1 MAYTTINKH
10 TDYFN
15 TKLYTGNGGTQSIT
29 GVGFQPD
36 FTWIKNR
43 SATENHFLQ
52 DAVRGSTKRLNS
64 NNTNAEA
71 TEADG
76 VTAFTSD
83 GFNLGYTTEVNG
95 NGNNIVSWNWKGNG
109 AGSANS
115 DGDITSTV
123 SANTT
128 AGFSI
133 VKWTANGSNTDT
145 VGHGLGVEPKVV
157 LYKRYDSTNNWY
169 WAYKYVD
176 GTLDYLH
183 LNLDN
188 AKADSDLGT
197 YGFTTATTITN
208 FGFGNTHSLIAYC
221 FAEKTGYSKIG
232 SYTGNGNVDGPFI
245 YTGFK
250 PAFVMIKRINS
261 AKDWFIWDNK
271 TSPNNVT
278 NAYRRANTNGA
289 DGSYDWLDLVSNGIK
304 IRNTSDGASGSGD
317 TYIYMAFGQSLVG
330 SNNILAVA
338 R

>member
-1 MAYTTINKH
+1 MAYTTINKS

-15 TKLYTGNGGTQSIT
+15 TVLYTGNASGQTIT
-29 GVGFQPD
+29 GVGHQPD
-36 FTWIKNR
+36 FIWVKNR

-133 VKWTANGSNTDT
+133 VNGQLM
-145 VGHGLGVEPKVV
+145 VQ
-157 LYKRYDSTNNWY
+157 
-169 WAYKYVD
+169 
-176 GTLDYLH
+176 TLIL
-183 LNLDN
+183 LDM
-188 AKADSDLGT
+188 D
-197 YGFTTATTITN
+197 
-208 FGFGNTHSLIAYC
+208 
-221 FAEKTGYSKIG
+221 
-232 SYTGNGNVDGPFI
+232 
-245 YTGFK
+245 
-250 PAFVMIKRINS
+250 
-261 AKDWFIWDNK
+261 
-271 TSPNNVT
+271 
-278 NAYRRANTNGA
+278 
-289 DGSYDWLDLVSNGIK
+289 
-304 IRNTSDGASGSGD
+304 
-317 TYIYMAFGQSLVG
+317 
-330 SNNILAVA
+330 
-338 R
+338 